1 MLEGLSF
8 KISQTNWNTE
18 QKANCRSNLMPLIE
32 SISDT
37 KHQKD
42 VSKYV
47 LSGPAGTITEGL
59 KWSELWGFFFLL
71 LRWAFFKSL
80 HLCAE
85 TRKGTLITTQ
95 SRSAASVAEWKALNL
110 LLFFLQLEFFTS
122 DRLLFR
128 EKPAGSKPVAAPH
141 GFISRTIWRK
151 AQCQT
156 KELHSVFTDTQ
167 STQYVGEK
175 KWKKCHLNME
185 FIDPTDPTAF
195 SCSAASI
202 CLDSTVWFNWA
213 LGGLQKRIIYYYL
226 SYRNYEK

>member
-1 MLEGLSF
+1 
-8 KISQTNWNTE
+8 
-18 QKANCRSNLMPLIE
+18 MPLIE

-37 KHQKD
+37 KHQKE

-110 LLFFLQLEFFTS
+110 TLFFCSWSSSLQTGCCSERSLRGQSRSLLHMVLSPEQS
-122 DRLLFR
+122 DERLND
-128 EKPAGSKPVAAPH
+128 KPKSCTV
-141 GFISRTIWRK
+141 
-151 AQCQT
+151 CLQT
-156 KELHSVFTDTQ
+156 HKVHNM
-167 STQYVGEK
+167 
-175 KWKKCHLNME
+175 CNLNME
-185 FIDPTDPTAF
+185 FIDPTAF
-195 SCSAASI
+195 SCSAVSI